1 MHKVNPSSVTH
12 TEFDPATMSLFGK
25 IWGDSIPFHLIRV
38 KTKRDWLQVKGQID
52 YVDMEKGWILFKFA
66 IVQDKEYVWINQ
78 TWFVS
83 GLNLVL
89 KPWVPLFDPYTVN
102 ITHIDQWLP
111 ITHLP
116 QEFWDDAQLTSPLAG
131 VGMFLKAIHS

>member
-1 MHKVNPSSVTH
+1 
-12 TEFDPATMSLFGK
+12 
-25 IWGDSIPFHLIRV
+25 
-38 KTKRDWLQVKGQID
+38 
-52 YVDMEKGWILFKFA
+52 MEKGWILFKFA

-116 QEFWDDAQLTSPLAG
+116 QEFWDDAQLTSLLAR